1 MSVIKIFLGILFDDK
16 VCFFTIEMDWPT
28 GCQIQIEN
36 LLQFPQKKK
45 FVKFYFHDTVK
56 HVYNG
61 HPWDLKKV
69 AVWNRCLIKLRF
81 RLVVDETIW
90 PLLTGGRYSQVVV
103 KTCLTVYFFLNKRF
117 KYFLIY
123 LKLKL
128 IFEVMSTRTVF
139 HYLLVSTK
147 TFGESKILR
156 NHYFCFCE
164 FLRRKKGIILL
175 LFLIQFLHVST
186 VVYYF

>member
-1 MSVIKIFLGILFDDK
+1 M
-16 VCFFTIEMDWPT
+16 FFHYWDGLTNWLSNTNRKFAAIST
-28 GCQIQIEN
+28 
-36 LLQFPQKKK
+36 KKK
-45 FVKFYFHDTVK
+45 FVKFYFHDTVN

-117 KYFLIY
+117 KYFSIY

-128 IFEVMSTRTVF
+128 IFEVLSTRTVF

-156 NHYFCFCE
+156 NHYF
-164 FLRRKKGIILL
+164 FLWIPK
-175 LFLIQFLHVST
+175 
-186 VVYYF
+186 